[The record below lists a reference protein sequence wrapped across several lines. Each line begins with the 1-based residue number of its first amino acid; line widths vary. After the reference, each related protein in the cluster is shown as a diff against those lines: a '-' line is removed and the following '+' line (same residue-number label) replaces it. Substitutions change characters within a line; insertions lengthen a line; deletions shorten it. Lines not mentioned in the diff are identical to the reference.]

1 VATTAE
7 RLTGIEGRLVRL
19 DTRLEKLNLNGSVDA
34 LVELAKKSPNL
45 LELADKAPVLV
56 ELAANEAVLRDMI
69 DHRTEQKKLQDAKD
83 YVEAHA
89 RLEFMKRFGKPLRI
103 AKWTAPFLAGAAA
116 FRLMTWIDPSPILH
130 FLGGH

>member
-56 ELAANEAVLRDMI
+56 ELGPTRRCCA
-69 DHRTEQKKLQDAKD
+69 T
-83 YVEAHA
+83 
-89 RLEFMKRFGKPLRI
+89 
-103 AKWTAPFLAGAAA
+103 
-116 FRLMTWIDPSPILH
+116 
-130 FLGGH
+130 